1 MKLRIGI
8 TILLFIVSIRPY
20 FSQKTHSL
28 NFLPTFGSSAL
39 SLDHYYKVG
48 EKDSIEI
55 SALKFYVSGIELWQE
70 KKLVFKEK
78 KSFHLVDI
86 LNSKSLNVSLNL
98 PSAINFTE
106 IKFNLGIDSVTNV
119 SGAMGGALDPT
130 LGMYWAWQSGYINLK
145 LEGKSNLCKTRNN
158 EFQFHLGGY
167 LSPFLGMKQV
177 RVKPDEKKTAIIVSG
192 LAQITFS
199 FQL

>member
-1 MKLRIGI
+1 MKLKIVI
-8 TILLFIVSIRPY
+8 IACLFFGSVRPC
-20 FSQKTHSL
+20 FSQKAQTLIFS
-28 NFLPTFGSSAL
+28 PTFGSATL
-39 SLDHYYKVG
+39 STENYYKTG
-48 EKDSIEI
+48 EKDSIQITE
-55 SALKFYVSGIELWQE
+55 LKFYVSDIELWQE
-70 KKLVFKEK
+70 QKLVWKEK

-86 LNSKSLNVSLNL
+86 SDPKSLSLALNL

-119 SGAMGGALDPT
+119 SGAMGGALDPI

-167 LSPFLGMKQV
+167 LSPFLGLQHV
-177 RVKPDEKKTAIIVSG
+177 NVKSNNTNNTILTIDVQK
-192 LAQITFS
+192 
-199 FQL
+199 